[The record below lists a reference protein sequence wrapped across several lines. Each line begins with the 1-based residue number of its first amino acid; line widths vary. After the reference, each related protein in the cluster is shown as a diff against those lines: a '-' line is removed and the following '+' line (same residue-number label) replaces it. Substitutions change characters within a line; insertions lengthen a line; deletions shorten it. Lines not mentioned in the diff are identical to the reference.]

1 MLKLEILRK
10 IIDSKDFTVGGGS
23 AAALA
28 GAMAAGLVGMVARL
42 SVDKNYG
49 LSSEKYNEIT
59 REVDSL
65 ARKLLLGA
73 EKDAQAFSMIKE
85 AYSLPKES
93 SEQKSI
99 RATAIQKAAIGA
111 ATVPQDNAWR
121 CYRVKELI
129 ILLKDKSN
137 TNASSDLEIARLLSN
152 TGLLG
157 CILNIEVNLFLIKDE
172 NIKQKFQEQI
182 NQLRQY
188 SQNIFSQR

>member
-42 SVDKNYG
+42 SVNKNYG
-49 LSSEKYNEIT
+49 LSSEKYNEIA
-59 REVDSL
+59 READGL
-65 ARKLLLGA
+65 AEELLSGA

-93 SEQKSI
+93 SEQKSM
-99 RATAIQKAAIGA
+99 RAIAIQKAAIGA
-111 ATVPQDNAWR
+111 ATVPQENAWR
-121 CYRVKELI
+121 CHRLQELML
-129 ILLKDKSN
+129 LLKGKSN
-137 TNASSDLEIARLLSN
+137 TNAASDLEEASLLSN
-152 TGLLG
+152 AGLLG
-157 CILNIEVNLFLIKDE
+157 CVLNIEVNLFLIKDE
-172 NIKQKFQEQI
+172 NIKVKFQEQI

-188 SQNIFSQR
+188 S

>member
-42 SVDKNYG
+42 SVNKNYG
-49 LSSEKYNEIT
+49 LSSEKYNEIA
-59 REVDSL
+59 READSL
-65 ARKLLLGA
+65 AEELLLGA

-93 SEQKSI
+93 SEQKSM
-99 RATAIQKAAIGA
+99 RAIAIQKAAIGA
-111 ATVPQDNAWR
+111 ATVPLDNAWR
-121 CYRVKELI
+121 CHRVQELML
-129 ILLKDKSN
+129 LLKGKSN
-137 TNASSDLEIARLLSN
+137 TNAASDLEEASLLSN
-152 TGLLG
+152 AGLLG
-157 CILNIEVNLFLIKDE
+157 CVLNIEVNLFLIKDE
-172 NIKQKFQEQI
+172 NIKVKFKEQI

-188 SQNIFSQR
+188 S

>member
-49 LSSEKYNEIT
+49 LSSEKYNEIA
-59 REVDSL
+59 READSL
-65 ARKLLLGA
+65 AEELLLGA

-93 SEQKSI
+93 FEQKSMRTI
-99 RATAIQKAAIGA
+99 AIQKAAIGA
-111 ATVPQDNAWR
+111 ATVPLDNAWR
-121 CYRVKELI
+121 CHKVQELML
-129 ILLKDKSN
+129 LLKGKSN
-137 TNASSDLEIARLLSN
+137 TNAASDLEVARLLSN
-152 TGLLG
+152 AGLLG
-157 CILNIEVNLFLIKDE
+157 CVLNIEVNLFLIKDE
-172 NIKQKFQEQI
+172 NIKVKFQEQI

-188 SQNIFSQR
+188 S